1 MIMETFDRIMD
12 EIIRGIAIG
21 TCLFFAGIVF
31 VAISKL
37 MGA

>member
-1 MIMETFDRIMD
+1 METFDRIVD
-12 EIIRGIAIG
+12 EIIRGICIASG
-21 TCLFFAGIVF
+21 LFCGGLVF

>member
-1 MIMETFDRIMD
+1 MIMETFDSVINQ
-12 EIIRGIAIG
+12 IIRGICIASG
-21 TCLFFAGIVF
+21 LFYSGLVF

>member
-1 MIMETFDRIMD
+1 METFDRIMD
-12 EIIRGIAIG
+12 EIVSGICIASG
-21 TCLFFAGIVF
+21 LFYGGLVF